1 MKGIILTALT
11 LILFLLLIV
20 GATARLGWW
29 PVSATGVPSHW
40 ESAFDQAMLEA
51 SLSHQASGLTNPI
64 RPSNEVLI
72 EGLKIFKMNCAGCH
86 GSRGQP
92 SQWGTQNFYPRVPQ
106 FAHNPSQLSTP
117 EMFIAIKYGIRYSGM
132 GAWNGMMSDDEIWK
146 VATFLE
152 HTGSLPPE
160 VEANWEK
167 TQ

>member
-20 GATARLGWW
+20 GVTARLGWW
-29 PVSATGVPSHW
+29 PVSATAVPSHW
-40 ESAFDQAMLEA
+40 ESALGQAMLQA
-51 SLSHQASGLTNPI
+51 SLSHQATGLTNPI
-64 RPSNEVLI
+64 QPSIEVLLT
-72 EGLKIFKMNCAGCH
+72 GLKIFKMNCAGCH

-106 FAHNPSQLSTP
+106 FAHNPPHLSTP
-117 EMFIAIKYGIRYSGM
+117 QMFIAIKHGIRYSGM

-152 HTGSLPPE
+152 HIGSLPPE